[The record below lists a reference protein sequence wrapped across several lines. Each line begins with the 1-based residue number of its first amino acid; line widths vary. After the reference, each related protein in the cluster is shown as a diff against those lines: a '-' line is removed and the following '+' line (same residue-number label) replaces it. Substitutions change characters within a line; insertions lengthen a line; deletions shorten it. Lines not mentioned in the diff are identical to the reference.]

1 MSDKT
6 LLIPP
11 GALISDALR
20 ESGYALDYECGGRG
34 VCGRC
39 RVEVVDP
46 DGTPRSVLAC
56 QTRAGDVPLRVD
68 TSKTPFRA
76 AKICAPEE
84 AAFAQTRRPTREERR
99 GKWGLAVD
107 LGTTTIVCALVSLAT
122 GRTLRARS
130 TRNPQISFGRDVL
143 SRIDAAGKRPDA
155 RRVMLAEAWRAIER
169 TALELSGEFE
179 LNPASIIEVIIA
191 GNTTMEYLLTGLDVA
206 PLGAAPFTVAKKSF
220 REYVGADFDLNS
232 FSKARVRIFPVISAF
247 IGGDV
252 LSGFARLLQKGAF
265 ARNKTALFLDFG
277 TNGEV
282 LLGSNGRYLAASTA
296 AGPAFE
302 GCEISQGML
311 ATRGAIC
318 RVDYG
323 VSSGEWRA
331 HTVEN
336 APALGVCGS
345 GLVDALAGALAF
357 SALAPNGRL
366 RRSDSP
372 ELQNQALA
380 DRLSEDRG
388 TRSFLISNLDG
399 AGAVRLSQRDVRQA
413 QLALGAIKAGVRILL
428 EEARTSASALD
439 ALYLAGGFGAS
450 LNLTSARR
458 VGATPQELALD
469 RVSYCGNA
477 SLLGAIDV
485 LGSALDWDALEE
497 TAALVDAINL
507 ADRADFADVFA
518 GALGFPES

>member
-20 ESGYALDYECGGRG
+20 ESGFALDYECGGRG

-46 DGTPRSVLAC
+46 DGTRRSVLAC

-220 REYVGADFDLNS
+220 REYVGAEFDLNS

-357 SALAPNGRL
+357 GALAPNGRL

-380 DRLSEDRG
+380 DRLSEARG

-458 VGATPQELALD
+458 VGATPPELALD

-518 GALGFPES
+518 DALGFPES